1 MVDTQGGSRT
11 LTGMARGALDA
22 ARLPFR
28 HLDLIPGQGIEPR
41 PPRSERGVLPV
52 RRSRSVRLRPTRDGL
67 DANAPMSRAV
77 LDAHAEPPMS
87 MPLAYPSTLDRRP
100 QACTSAGA
108 ASSWRGFGAG
118 ASCVSGKS
126 VRNSK
131 RECVGAISSAE
142 CRGVFL
148 SQAGPRFE
156 LELVQAEHH
165 LSRVRRDRL
174 RKRRRRPMWVAL
186 DWFGIRLES

>member
-1 MVDTQGGSRT
+1 MVWSTQGGSRT
-11 LTGMARGALDA
+11 LTGVAHGALDA

-28 HLDLIPGQGIEPR
+28 HLDVIPGQGVEPR

-52 RRSRSVRLRPTRDGL
+52 RRSRSVRLRPARHGL
-67 DANAPMSRAV
+67 DANAPMSCAV
-77 LDAHAEPPMS
+77 LGERAEPPMS

-118 ASCVSGKS
+118 ASCVSEKS
-126 VRNSK
+126 ARNSK
-131 RECVGAISSAE
+131 RECVSAISSAE
-142 CRGVFL
+142 RRGVFL

-174 RKRRRRPMWVAL
+174 RNDEGDPCGSPSTGSVY
-186 DWFGIRLES
+186 G